1 MEYKVMAGKMLLGRT
16 SDYAEAV
23 EWMNLHNEMRR
34 GGAYAHIVECD

>member
-23 EWMNLHNEMRR
+23 EWMNRHNEMRVC
-34 GGAYAHIVECD
+34 GPYARIVECE